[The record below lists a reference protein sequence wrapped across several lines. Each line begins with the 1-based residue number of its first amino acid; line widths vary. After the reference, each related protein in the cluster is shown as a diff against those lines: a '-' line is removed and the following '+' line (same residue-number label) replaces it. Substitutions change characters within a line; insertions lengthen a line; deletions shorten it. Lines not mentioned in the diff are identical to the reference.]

1 MRRYS
6 LHKGVGERYFKF
18 RENPRSK
25 LERKRKE
32 KKQHDVCR
40 NFHWFG
46 LVRTIKRKTQ
56 GVAGGEQVVGKER
69 VTRGQAKK
77 NGFYSITYGTQELIW
92 SDLNLS

>member
-56 GVAGGEQVVGKER
+56 GVAGGEQEWARKGSQE
-69 VTRGQAKK
+69 AKLRRMD
-77 NGFYSITYGTQELIW
+77 FTL
-92 SDLNLS
+92 